1 MGKASGGIEHIQAAK
16 RREKGGGVPA
26 MRKAVSLALS
36 ILLVVTSLGVPSF
49 ASAEPN
55 GSAAPTSTGEA
66 SAIVPL
72 ANAAGPLVADASGAQ
87 SGNGLAAL
95 PQTAGDSNGSGEAT
109 AGSTDEAAGS
119 SAEGS
124 SDGESG
130 NSSDDGDAGGAS
142 GSEGAEGPE
151 GAGDGLGEGAD
162 AGDVEADGLDDE
174 AALAAAA
181 AADGISLL
189 SDNKLIYW
197 NPSDVPI
204 RDPDDQRIIA
214 AAGDDT
220 NTGASADY
228 PVLTYDRVQELFRLT
243 TGATVVVMTTVQL
256 GSTATNGAVIAP
268 QNMTIDGIDPQSTLN
283 NDVTFTF
290 WDKTVEELFL
300 VPDEGDGSSAATL
313 TLKDVKIVGDPVV
326 GTMRIIGGIDNTG
339 GQLNIGKNVTVEGA
353 IQTDLDD
360 WGRSDTG
367 SGAIYNP
374 IKLTATPSAGTVYTL
389 YYSGIADNLN
399 YQYVNVVE
407 TTVPGLDIKPYF
419 QLNSGNTAYNWQLV
433 YDNEGPTL
441 AGDPAGVFDITKL
454 ELYCSFQYEA
464 IYLSGKG
471 DDENF
476 GGNCRFPVKTFDRA
490 KELLEHTNLQGTGV
504 IYICDTVTISGT
516 ETWSLP
522 VATFPDARVMICKDP
537 DHKHNESAQ
546 AATLTANM
554 IRVPAGATL
563 TTSDITIQMD
573 ASPSSDSRT
582 VLVQP
587 GGTFNMNDGTRILG
601 SETISTAVVGIG
613 VDVQGAAGKKTTFTM
628 TGGEIGY
635 RSQGVRI
642 KGVSYQPA
650 NTVFDMSGGT
660 IQNNYQYSRGA
671 PISGDYGAGISAG
684 DATVSISDT
693 ASIAGNQAYNTVGST
708 SSISSHGG
716 GLYAKGNTTITMTG
730 GTFDANRAP
739 ARSGGGGAVSLH
751 ENAKFIMTGGTMK
764 NNQVGEYGIGGAIAA
779 YKYSS
784 VDISG
789 GALFESNYGRN
800 GGAVYANDDA
810 SLRIAGATFKSNTG
824 TYAGAVGTGST
835 VTLDLTAATFDSNKA
850 EYGGAIHGSNIK
862 AIASSPGSIVLTANT
877 ATRQGGNLSTF
888 ESRYGNVVL
897 EGVVMEKGTAPN
909 GAGVYTSGGIL
920 GLTDCTITDNV
931 SAGSG
936 GGLYAAGGT
945 ITLDG
950 STTVARNEAVSR
962 GGGIA
967 IQSGSFIMKAG
978 DVTDNVCTDGV
989 SDNAYFADEA
999 YLLGG
1004 RFGAASPTA
1013 GGIFVDIPTNHAN
1026 KVYVDANQLTLDN
1039 NNFFLN
1045 TALSRLFLLDAP
1057 GASVSMPISVNTDVF
1072 EVGSTVVEPAGSV
1085 TVAGQTY
1092 DLEDASP
1099 HVATFEGGTI
1109 PAKTTLGGFNKN
1121 IILVGQGVYI
1131 DGSGGNDVVNGG
1143 TSPDDAVATYAR
1155 AEQILRERIADA
1167 NTASLPENQTFEP
1180 FIYICGEVRVIDNQV
1195 WSLDYLNDSAYTQ
1208 QHKAYDAEWFP
1219 QVKRFASYYGTM
1231 VTALGGSGDLTF
1243 ENIVVNGMAEAVS
1256 PEDPNVTSSI
1266 AGGVDAIIDID
1277 LGASV
1282 TLDSGSVVTNN
1293 FQYGIRMKG
1302 QSSITLQGDSLV
1314 SNHRNDALTLSAGS
1328 TAHLLDQARI
1338 TCETT
1343 SNLGYTGR
1351 AGVSVSG
1358 SNGPLMK
1365 TSVFM
1370 QDESV
1375 IEAKGSLGIEV
1386 QDGAK
1391 AVVGTSSD
1399 TDAFHPTII
1408 VDGGTGIYAANDA
1421 EVTLQG
1427 FARLESAT
1435 AKRGIG
1441 YHAAGGSD
1449 AIAGPKL
1456 TAKDDVMISGFSS
1469 ALRFGSSRGASADLS
1484 GRTKIDLSQFGIYA
1498 GGSGSLAY
1506 ADLAITFTDD
1516 AGIDSCDRGVYMDLR
1531 DASIGPAANVTFS
1544 GNSYIDNSLAYS
1556 AYEDYASG
1564 TNLTLA
1570 DNARFSTGKMQG
1582 VYVRRAYDIPYYT
1595 AGTVTLSDQ
1604 AKISGFEKNGI
1615 LINDYSVERLSDYDI
1630 VMTGSATVSD
1640 NGQNGVKIDQGP
1652 TLTMGPGT
1660 SIVRNNSDGTVTR
1673 GMSIWSKGALFIDV
1687 NAEIDDET
1695 YLAYEGNII
1704 TLTNEL
1710 GTPVDQLPA
1719 GKFKLAYVQAFVG
1732 HRAVGPDAAR
1742 GVADATEYYD
1752 LYQTTDNIPEDYGI
1766 VHGTDADETY
1776 IVVIP
1781 GRDVY
1786 IAGTF
1791 YYGLAAEGN
1800 DANNGASPST
1810 PVRTFERALEIL
1822 KTREAGGNIYICNYT
1837 VEPYLPAKGINDLD
1851 WSLSDGGLFTNDK
1864 GDTWQPVIKREEN
1877 FKGVLISVAATPMP
1891 FVAAN
1896 LTFDDARPA
1905 VQENRQQILNVDGLG
1920 VANLTNVEFT
1930 NALTNSSYGG
1940 VLSVGA
1946 TGTVTMSGGGFRDI
1960 KTVNVSGGYAFVF
1973 QNYGTLTMRDVEV
1986 TDVHV
1991 TGSAPLFLNQGTM
2004 TMTGSSI
2011 HDNTVSGPQT
2021 YTTQGGLFRTTG
2033 GSLTIHDTIIRDN
2046 HLKTE
2051 ASVQGGLF
2059 YVSAGSPSRFTLSG
2073 ATIIEDNVVSQMGS
2087 NSVYGGLA
2095 YLTASTAQKTD
2106 ATIAGATIRN
2116 NEIRNEDTPNNS
2128 RVYGAGFYL
2137 AAANAT
2143 LTMNGGSIEDTTTN
2157 LRNFCGGAVMVGYG
2171 SFIMADGTIAGNVA
2185 QSGAAVY
2192 VDKSGSF
2199 TLAGGTIKNNRTVTG
2214 VNAEKK
2220 NAAIYV
2226 DSPSFVLKGGRT
2238 VVEDRIFLTTR
2249 DNAITLAG
2257 SIYQKDRLYKVDVPT
2272 TTSLSSSPFRK
2283 GDAVVVPDGDVIR
2296 TATAYYRYFEVSAP
2310 GFVLEKQAPNL
2321 VLKAY
2326 IFMDSTTTVPDA
2338 QRDGATPAT
2347 PYQSFA
2353 EAKSKELAAGND
2365 LTHTVFFVSGPM
2377 IVTGSETWTLS
2388 EGLIDTD
2395 GDGIAEMTSRII
2407 RYTGF
2412 SLTGTAYP
2420 AYLGELVTVEA
2431 GGSFELADIAIDGR
2445 RDIDEAAGG
2454 SLVKVEAGADFKL
2467 GANAALSLNDN
2478 TDSSASGSY
2487 YTTGGKGGAIFN
2499 EGTTTIA
2506 DTAAIAQ
2513 TKAGKGAA
2521 IYQNGTLTM
2530 LAGTSSVSGSV
2541 HLTGTKTSDVSAGF
2555 SSIVNVEDAYVP
2567 SGQLSI
2573 TLENPYNHREV
2584 VEYPGGSV
2592 PTTAQAAY
2600 FGLEPDVAA
2609 LFKLGNRN
2617 LAGNILELQQKGV
2630 VYLDG
2635 VNGLPGN
2642 NGETPDTAVD
2652 TLEHAYELLKA
2663 AEAFSP
2669 DGSGGGVIIVVNTV
2683 TVQPGDSFSLTNNAT
2698 DELSVYN
2705 KGKPDEVE
2713 TAGTVYIRR
2722 YAQPTAHSTLVGY
2735 TAPTHYGTLFDV
2747 AGTFDC
2753 QGMPFDGHS
2762 EPFSGTAPFAADGV
2776 DALDPVISVTDGGSF
2791 AGSFTT
2797 VVNND
2802 NVATDG
2808 TGGAVRIER
2817 GGNALLTNAST
2828 TNTQADFGDSIYQ
2841 AGTLEL
2847 AGGYLGLTD
2856 EIYLAGTGSTSA
2868 PQNSAFITARERGI
2882 MNSGGTPFSI
2892 TLEDVYRGR
2901 PVVEYPSGGTNPGA
2915 TDKKLYRLEDQ
2926 VSAVYSLGNR
2936 SGAENMLELQFV
2948 AGVYVDGVSGSNAN
2962 TGFDPENAVET
2973 LSQAY
2978 KVAEQENAGTIY
2990 VVGTVTV
2997 DASAHITS
3005 TSYTAGLMGDPEETV
3020 LTGNSITIER
3030 YSRPDAYASLPGFD
3044 KESHTGALIEVT
3056 GGVFSVD
3063 DLVIDGHKMRVAG
3076 TDIGPKA
3083 TANGVSAEAP
3093 LVATSGSG
3101 NLQLY
3106 GGAVLQNNKNVSTTV
3121 FGGAVS
3127 NRATVRFEDATLA
3140 GNEAARGS
3148 GVYHDGAKF
3157 ELASITDASFAGH
3170 EIYLAS
3176 ANTGT
3181 SETPVWA
3188 DRAIEVTKELPGAVT
3203 GAGALLVNVDRAE
3216 RARPIA
3222 EFDVGTYAGSVA
3234 AEREH
3239 FKLGTTVPA
3248 NLKME
3253 QSLALADTIELQDW
3267 ISVGVTKTWVM
3278 PTGASAGSRIEF
3290 ELRNTDE
3297 DGDQTTK
3304 QVWVDVPALGNP
3316 TCSDGTVTA
3325 NADGSWTI
3333 QVEHVSGYESAS
3345 GYTDPIAYEL
3355 VETKV
3360 DNTDV
3365 ADTLWSPSVT
3375 GSAATGFALKN
3386 AQKLTIDYEANGAV
3400 GDVPDDQ
3407 TVVMGSSAAA
3417 AANDQTVPLTYSGKV
3432 FAGWNTKADGT
3443 GTHYKAGE
3451 SITPTDD
3458 MTLWAM
3464 WLVASKTSAKEHTG
3478 NTDLKR
3484 GEELTYTIAVTL
3496 PEDATD
3502 LVISDLVPA
3511 KTSFKA
3517 GSLLVNG
3524 VDAGLKGAYNAI
3536 DKKVTWTIG
3545 TLAKDTQLTVSFTVT
3560 LDEDAESVDEI
3571 TNVADV
3577 AYGGSTYQ
3585 TNLKKDP
3592 VGTSYTVTY
3601 HGNGSDEG
3609 TAPSD
3614 PNNYLSTE
3622 QVVVL
3627 GRASL
3632 AKDGWTFVGWNTAA
3646 DGSGTHYAPAATL
3659 NLSANLDL
3667 HAMWSQ
3673 AVKTSEKENADDVY
3687 LQPGEQI
3694 SYSIAVTVPMGLAG
3708 DLTITDVVPAGLTYD
3723 VGSAGAQAVYT
3734 DGTRS
3739 IVWTIGGVSAGEV
3752 VTVGFTATA
3761 DADIVSGTA
3770 QLPVKNKAAI
3780 AATEWGS
3787 YDSTETND
3795 TAALTAQVT
3804 YHGNGATGGTA
3815 PVDEGY
3821 YLVDADATVLDN
3833 EGAPALV
3840 ADGMHFAGWNT
3851 RADGTGAHY
3860 DAGDAAAVPEGGLD
3874 LYAQWLGIEK
3884 SSAEDEPT
3892 APLKPNE
3899 KLLYTIEVAVPDA
3912 QAITV
3917 SDAVPAGTSYEGSSA
3932 NMGGQLVGDEVV
3944 WTLNPSGPGTIT
3956 LTFEVIV
3963 DADAQT
3969 GALVENTAEVM
3980 VASGAY
3986 ESNTVEDEVTINEY
4000 RVIYREGAADT
4011 GSAPVDAVIY
4021 DDDEVATV
4029 LDNVGTPDLMTR
4041 ALLGDGSP
4049 LAKEKSHFVGWNTE
4063 PDGSGTHFKPG
4074 DTIAMRGDVTLH
4086 AMWMGVEKTVNVEE
4100 GEEVKPG
4107 QELEYTL
4114 KVDLSDPLA
4123 FTGATLVDP
4132 LPASVTYVDGS
4143 ATEGGAYDAA
4153 RHAVVWT
4160 IDPAAVGET
4169 VYSFKVRVDASALGG
4184 SVISNTALVS
4194 AAGANGIEAEYR
4206 SNTVDVR
4213 IAPQTPAGL
4222 GTISNI
4228 VRTGDPL
4235 VVTVALVGAIAAL
4248 ALALGAAAAHK
4259 KRRRDMR

>member
-49 ASAEPN
+49 ASAEPS

-95 PQTAGDSNGSGEAT
+95 PQTAGNSNGSGGSGEAT

-130 NSSDDGDAGGAS
+130 NSSDDGDTGGAS

-151 GAGDGLGEGAD
+151 GAGDGLGEGAG

-181 AADGISLL
+181 AADGIIPL

-256 GSTATNGAVIAP
+256 GSTATNGTVIAP

-326 GTMRIIGGIDNTG
+326 GTMRIIGGIENTG
-339 GQLNIGKNVTVEGA
+339 GQLNIGQNVSVEGA

-360 WGRSDTG
+360 WGRSDAGT
-367 SGAIYNP
+367 GAIYNP
-374 IKLTATPSAGTVYTL
+374 LQLTATPNPGTVYTL

-490 KELLEHTNLQGTGV
+490 KELLEHTNLQGRGV
-504 IYICDTVTISGT
+504 IYICDTVTIDGS

-522 VATFPDARVMICKDP
+522 VATFPDARVLICRDP

-546 AATLTANM
+546 AATLTSNM

-573 ASPSSDSRT
+573 TSPSADSRT

-587 GGTFNMNDGTRILG
+587 GATFNMNDGTRILG
-601 SETISTAVVGIG
+601 SETTSTAVVGIG

-650 NTVFDMSGGT
+650 NTVFAMSGGAVL
-660 IQNNYQYSRGA
+660 NNYQYSRGA
-671 PISGDYGAGISAG
+671 PISGDYGAGISVG
-684 DATVSISDT
+684 DATVTISGT
-693 ASIAGNQAYNTVGST
+693 ALITGNQSYNTSGS
-708 SSISSHGG
+708 SSSTSSHGG
-716 GLYAKGNTTITMTG
+716 GLYAKGASTVTMSG
-730 GTFDANRAP
+730 GTFEANKAT

-764 NNQVGEYGIGGAIAA
+764 SNQVGEYGLGGAIAA

-800 GGAVYANDDA
+800 GGAVYATDDA

-835 VTLDLTAATFDSNKA
+835 VTMDLTAATFDSNKA

-862 AIASSPGSIVLTANT
+862 AIASSPGSIVFTSNI
-877 ATRQGGNLSTF
+877 ATRYGGNLSTY
-888 ESRYGNVVL
+888 ESRGDVIL
-897 EGVVMEKGTAPN
+897 GGVVIEKGSAPL
-909 GAGVYTSGGIL
+909 GAGIHTASGVL
-920 GLTDCTITDNV
+920 KLTDCTITDNV
-931 SAGSG
+931 ATGSG
-936 GGLYAAGGT
+936 GGLYVAAGT
-945 ITLDG
+945 VTMDG
-950 STTVARNEAVSR
+950 ATTTARNEAVSE
-962 GGGIA
+962 GGGISL
-967 IQSGSFIMKAG
+967 QGGSFTMKSG
-978 DVTDNVCTDGV
+978 DVTDNLCTDGA
-989 SDNAYFADEA
+989 SSNAYFADEA

-1004 RFGAASPTA
+1004 RFGASAPTT
-1013 GGIFVDIPTNHAN
+1013 GGVFVDIPANHAR

-1045 TALSRLFLLDAP
+1045 TALSRLLLLDAP
-1057 GASVSMPISVNTDVF
+1057 GSSVSLPISVNTEVF
-1072 EVGSTVVEPAGSV
+1072 EVGSTVVEPVGSV

-1092 DLEDASP
+1092 ELEDASP
-1099 HVATFEGGTI
+1099 YVATFEGGTI
-1109 PAKTTLGGFNKN
+1109 PPKTTLGGFNKN
-1121 IILVGQGVYI
+1121 IILVGEGVYV
-1131 DGSGGNDVVNGG
+1131 DGMGGNDVTNGG

-1167 NTASLPENQTFEP
+1167 NAASVPAAQTFEP
-1180 FIYICGEVRVIDNQV
+1180 FIYICGEVRVIDAQV
-1195 WSLDYLNDSAYTQ
+1195 WSLDYQNDSAYTQ
-1208 QHKAYDAEWFP
+1208 QHKAYDSEWFP

-1231 VTALGGSGDLTF
+1231 VTALGGSGSLTL

-1256 PEDPNVTSSI
+1256 PENPNVTSST

-1282 TLDSGSVVTNN
+1282 VLDSGSVVSNN

-1302 QSSITLQGDSLV
+1302 QSSIVMQGDSVL
-1314 SNHRNDALTLSAGS
+1314 SSHRNDAITLTAGS
-1328 TAHLLDQARI
+1328 TARLADQARI

-1343 SNLGYTGR
+1343 SNLGYAGR

-1365 TSVFM
+1365 TSVVM
-1370 QDESV
+1370 EDESV

-1386 QDGAK
+1386 LDGAK

-1399 TDAFHPTII
+1399 TDASHPTII

-1421 EVTLQG
+1421 EVILQG
-1427 FARLESAT
+1427 FARIESIT
-1435 AKRGIG
+1435 AKRGVG

-1456 TAKDDVMISGFSS
+1456 TAKDDVTISGFSS
-1469 ALRFGSSRGASADLS
+1469 ALRFGSSKGASADLS

-1506 ADLAITFTDD
+1506 TDLAVTFTDD
-1516 AGIDSCDRGVYMDLR
+1516 AGIDSCDRGVFMDLR
-1531 DASIGPAANVTFS
+1531 EAASGPAANVTFS
-1544 GNSYIDNSLAYS
+1544 GDSYIDNATSGP

-1564 TNLTLA
+1564 TNLTLS
-1570 DNARFSTGKMQG
+1570 DNARFSNGQSQG
-1582 VYVRRAYDIPYYT
+1582 VYVRRASDIPYYT
-1595 AGTVTLSDQ
+1595 AGTITLTDQ
-1604 AKISGFEKNGI
+1604 ATISGYKNNGI
-1615 LINDYSVERLSDYDI
+1615 YITDYTTERLSDYDI
-1630 VMTGSATVSD
+1630 VMTGSASISD
-1640 NGQNGVKIDQGP
+1640 NGQNGVRLDQGP
-1652 TLTMGPGT
+1652 TLSMGPGT
-1660 SIVRNNSDGTVTR
+1660 SILRNNQGGTITK
-1673 GMSIWSKGALFIDV
+1673 GMSIWTKGALFIDA

-1710 GTPVDQLPA
+1710 GTPIDELSA
-1719 GKFKLAYVQAFVG
+1719 GKFKLAYIQAFVG
-1732 HRAVGPDAAR
+1732 HRVVGPDAAR
-1742 GVADATEYYD
+1742 GVADATDYYD
-1752 LYQTTDNIPEDYGI
+1752 LYQTTDNIPRDYGI

-1786 IAGTF
+1786 IAGNNS
-1791 YYGLAAEGN
+1791 YGAAAEGD

-1810 PVRTFERALEIL
+1810 PVRTFARALEIL
-1822 KTREAGGNIYICNYT
+1822 KTREKGGDIYICNYM
-1837 VEPYLPAKGINDLD
+1837 VEPYLASKGINDLD
-1851 WSLSDGGLFTNDK
+1851 WSLPEGGLFTNDK
-1864 GDTWQPVIKREEN
+1864 GDTWQPLIKREEN
-1877 FKGVLISVAATPMP
+1877 YKGILISVTATPTP

-1905 VQENRQQILNVDGLG
+1905 VQDTRQQIMTVDGLG

-1930 NALTNSSYGG
+1930 NAITHSSYGG

-1946 TGTVTMSGGGFRDI
+1946 TGTVTMNGGGFRDI
-1960 KTVNVSGGYAFVF
+1960 RTSNSAGGSAFVI
-1973 QNYGTLTMRDVEV
+1973 NNAGTLRMSNVEV

-1991 TGSAPLFLNQGTM
+1991 TGVAPLFSNQGTM
-2004 TMTGSSI
+2004 SVTDSSI
-2011 HDNTVSGPQT
+2011 HGIISEGTRS
-2021 YTTQGGLFRTTG
+2021 YSLMGGLFRSAG
-2033 GSLTIHDTIIRDN
+2033 GSLTIHDTHIRDN
-2046 HLKTE
+2046 HLSTD
-2051 ASVQGGLF
+2051 SQVQGGLF
-2059 YVSAGSPSRFTLSG
+2059 YISQSAFTLSG
-2073 ATIIEDNVVSQMGS
+2073 TTVVEDNVVSQVGTGS
-2087 NSVYGGLA
+2087 IYGGLV
-2095 YLTASTAQKTD
+2095 YLTASNTVATD

-2116 NEIRNEDTPNNS
+2116 NEVKNEGQPNNS
-2128 RVYGAGFYL
+2128 WVYGAGFHL
-2137 AAANAT
+2137 AAANVT
-2143 LTMNGGSIEDTTTN
+2143 LTMNGGSIEDTATN
-2157 LRNFCGGAVMVGYG
+2157 LRYFRGGAVMVGNG
-2171 SFIMADGTIAGNVA
+2171 TFVMADGTIEGNA
-2185 QSGAAVY
+2185 ATWGSAVY
-2192 VDKSGSF
+2192 VDKNGAF

-2214 VNAEKK
+2214 AEASKQ

-2226 DSPSFVLKGGRT
+2226 DSPNFTLKGGRT
-2238 VVEDRIFLTTR
+2238 TVEDRIFLTTR

-2326 IFMDSTTTVPDA
+2326 IFMDSTTSVPSG

-2365 LTHTVFFVSGPM
+2365 LTHTVFFISGPM
-2377 IVTGSETWTLS
+2377 IVTGSEAWSLS
-2388 EGLIDTD
+2388 EALIDTD
-2395 GDGIAEMTSRII
+2395 GDGVDEMTSRII

-2420 AYLGELVTVEA
+2420 AYLGELVTVES
-2431 GGSFELADIAIDGR
+2431 GGSFELTDIAIDGR
-2445 RDIDEAAGG
+2445 RDIDEITGG
-2454 SLVKVEAGADFKL
+2454 SLVKVELGASFKL
-2467 GANAALSLNDN
+2467 GVNAALSLNDN
-2478 TDSSASGSY
+2478 TDGSASGTY

-2499 EGTTTIA
+2499 EGTTTI
-2506 DTAAIAQ
+2506 DDAATITQ

-2541 HLTGTKTSDVSAGF
+2541 YLTGTKTSDSSAGF

-2573 TLENPYNHREV
+2573 ALENPYNHREV

-2705 KGKPDEVE
+2705 KGKSDEVE

-2722 YAQPTAHSTLVGY
+2722 YAQPTAHNTLVGY
-2735 TAPTHYGTLFDV
+2735 TAPTHYGTLFNV
-2747 AGTFDC
+2747 AGTFEC

-2776 DALDPVISVTDGGSF
+2776 DALDPVISVADGGSF

-2802 NVATDG
+2802 NVASG
-2808 TGGAVRIER
+2808 GKGGAVRVEK
-2817 GGNALLTNAST
+2817 GGSALLTNAST
-2828 TNTQADFGDSIYQ
+2828 TNTQAEFGDSIYQ

-2948 AGVYVDGVSGSNAN
+2948 AGVYVDGVNGLNTN

-2990 VVGTVTV
+2990 VVNTVTM
-2997 DASAHITS
+2997 DASAYITS

-3106 GGAVLQNNKNVSTTV
+3106 GGAVLQNNKNVSATV
-3121 FGGAVS
+3121 FGGAIA
-3127 NRATVRFEDATLA
+3127 NRATVRFEDATLT

-3148 GVYHDGAKF
+3148 GVYHDGAKL
-3157 ELASITDASFAGH
+3157 ELAGVASGSFGDH

-3181 SETPVWA
+3181 AEAPAWT
-3188 DRAIEVTKELPGAVT
+3188 DRTIEVTADIPATIT
-3203 GAGALLVNVDRAE
+3203 GSSALLVNLDHAE
-3216 RARPIA
+3216 RTRPIA
-3222 EFDVGTYAGSVA
+3222 EFDAGTYAGSVA

-3239 FKLGTTVPA
+3239 FKMGATVPA

-3253 QSLALADTIELQDW
+3253 ESLALTDTIELQDW
-3267 ISVGVTKTWVM
+3267 ITVEVTKTWAM
-3278 PTGASAGSRIEF
+3278 PAGASAGSRIEF

-3304 QVWVDVPALGNP
+3304 SVWVNVPALGSP
-3316 TCSDGTVTA
+3316 TCSDGTVTV
-3325 NADGSWTI
+3325 NPDGSWTI
-3333 QVEHVSGYESAS
+3333 QVAHVSGYESAS
-3345 GYTDPIAYEL
+3345 GYTEPIAYEL
-3355 VETKV
+3355 VETKI

-3375 GSAATGFALKN
+3375 GSAAAGFALKN
-3386 AQKLTIDYEANGAV
+3386 AQKLTIDYKANGAV
-3400 GDVPDDQ
+3400 GDAPDDQ
-3407 TVVMGSSAAA
+3407 IVVIGSSAAA
-3417 AANDQTVPLTYSGKV
+3417 AANDQATPLTYSGKV

-3443 GTHYKAGE
+3443 GTHYKPGA
-3451 SITPTDD
+3451 SITPGDD

-3511 KTSFKA
+3511 KTSFKS
-3517 GSLLVNG
+3517 GSLLING
-3524 VDAGLKGAYNAI
+3524 ADAGPKGTYSAI

-3614 PNNYLSTE
+3614 PNNYLPTE

-3659 NLSANLDL
+3659 NLSADLDL
-3667 HAMWSQ
+3667 YAMWSQ
-3673 AVKTSEKENADDVY
+3673 AVKTSAKENADDTY

-3694 SYSIAVTVPMGLAG
+3694 AYSIAVTVPMGLAG
-3708 DLTITDVVPAGLTYD
+3708 DLKITDVVPAGLTYD
-3723 VGSAGAQAVYT
+3723 DDSAGSQAVYT
-3734 DGTRS
+3734 DGTRT
-3739 IVWTIGGVSAGEV
+3739 IVWTISNVSAGDV

-3761 DADIVSGTA
+3761 DADIVSGTT
-3770 QLPVKNKAAI
+3770 QLPVKNKASI
-3780 AATEWGS
+3780 AADEWGS

-3833 EGAPALV
+3833 KGAPALV

-3851 RADGTGAHY
+3851 QADGTGAHY

-3899 KLLYTIEVAVPDA
+3899 KLRYTIEVAVPDA

-3980 VASGAY
+3980 VTSGAY

-4063 PDGSGTHFKPG
+4063 PDGTGTHFKPG

-4107 QELEYTL
+4107 QELEYAL

-4169 VYSFKVRVDASALGG
+4169 VYSFKVRVGASALGG

-4213 IAPQTPAGL
+4213 IAPQTPAGIGL
-4222 GTISNI
+4222 ISNI

-4235 VVTVALVGAIAAL
+4235 VVTVVLVGAIAAL